1 MKVAI
6 FSVKDFERPY
16 LEQANNGQHDLNLFY
31 ETLNEDIVERLNG
44 TEAVITFPTDDASEK
59 VLEKLNQ
66 KNIQYLGTRSA
77 GFDHIDLKK
86 AEDLGIKVANV
97 PKYSPNAIAE
107 HAVGMMLT
115 LNRKLMTAE
124 KNISE
129 YDFRLNG
136 LIGFDMNGK
145 TVGILG
151 AGKIG
156 AVTAKIL
163 HGFGCKI
170 IIFDPVKN
178 DELMQKYDARY
189 LSLDEVLSQS
199 DIITIHAPYNKKT
212 HKMVNSETISKM
224 KDGVM
229 LINCGR
235 GKIVDTEALIA
246 GLKNGKI
253 GSAGLDVYE
262 NEKGLFYYDHTRDIL
277 KDDLFARLLAF
288 KNVLITGHM
297 AFLTK
302 TALQNMAGITFE
314 NINAWQQGSKA
325 PNQLKSDE

>member
-1 MKVAI
+1 MKVSI
-6 FSVKDFERPY
+6 FSVKEFEKPY
-16 LEQANNGQHDLNLFY
+16 IEQANNGRHELDLYTEALSE
-31 ETLNEDIVERLNG
+31 ETVEKING
-44 TEAVITFPTDDASEK
+44 TEAVISFPTDDASEK
-59 VLEKLNQ
+59 VLQKL
-66 KNIQYLGTRSA
+66 KERNIQYLTTRSA
-77 GFDHIDLKK
+77 GFDHIDLKV
-86 AEDLGIKVANV
+86 AEKLGIKIANV

-107 HAVGMMLT
+107 HAVGMMLI

-145 TVGILG
+145 SVGILG

-170 IIFDPVKN
+170 LIFDPVKN
-178 DELMQKYDARY
+178 EALIEKYDAEY
-189 LSLDEVLSQS
+189 LSLDEVLAQS
-199 DIITIHAPYNKKT
+199 DIITIHAPHNEKT
-212 HKMVNSETISKM
+212 HKMVNADTISKM

-235 GKIVDTEALIA
+235 GKIVDTEALIE

-262 NEKGLFYYDHTRDIL
+262 NEKGLFFYDHTNEIL

-288 KNVLITGHM
+288 KNVMITGHM

-302 TALQNMAGITFE
+302 TALKNMAGIAFD
-314 NINAWQQGSKA
+314 NINAWQEGKEA
-325 PNQLKSDE
+325 PNELKNES